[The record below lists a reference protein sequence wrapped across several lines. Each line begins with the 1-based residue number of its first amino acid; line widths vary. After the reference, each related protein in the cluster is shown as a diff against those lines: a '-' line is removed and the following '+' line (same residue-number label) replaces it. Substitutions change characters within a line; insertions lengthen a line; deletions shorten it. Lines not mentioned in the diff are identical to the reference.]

1 MLNDIDRFSAKVG
14 RHQAEAKLQ
23 KERDQKQKEESAK
36 RYAAAMAEEERRERV
51 LAAERRRH
59 EIFEAFVAKQRSK
72 KTKTEERPRNE
83 PHGFTPRSEEARL
96 ATLCF
101 DSFMFGLSWQVRTQE
116 GPGFLLSDRHK
127 KALKRLEKQREGEV
141 PKAVGS
147 WWEKHSSS
155 CRQAVLS
162 DLQQLARSAKLSG
175 FEVIKATAI
184 VVLCFA

>member
-1 MLNDIDRFSAKVG
+1 
-14 RHQAEAKLQ
+14 AEAKLQ

-83 PHGFTPRSEEARL
+83 PHGFTPRSEE
-96 ATLCF
+96 
-101 DSFMFGLSWQVRTQE
+101 VRTQE

-147 WWEKHSSS
+147 WWVIDLEVEKYLK
-155 CRQAVLS
+155 REA
-162 DLQQLARSAKLSG
+162 LQG
-175 FEVIKATAI
+175 FA
-184 VVLCFA
+184 